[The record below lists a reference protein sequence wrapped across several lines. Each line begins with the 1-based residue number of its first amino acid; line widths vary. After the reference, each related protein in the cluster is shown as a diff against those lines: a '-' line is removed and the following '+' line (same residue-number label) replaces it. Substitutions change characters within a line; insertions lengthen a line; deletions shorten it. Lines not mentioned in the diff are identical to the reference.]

1 MASAKGRGRRVVLCQ
16 EQDRAVTNSV
26 TSDDQQ
32 GRILEVLTRLEGK
45 LDALVRQQAE
55 LVREQGALV
64 RGQAAVTRGQAAITE
79 LRVIQNLPAGLCG
92 CKRARIT
99 TAAQLDKLLGPGT
112 AAAVERELLGS
123 AERCY
128 LALRA
133 LLWAAA
139 RELDRVS
146 KQASAKEAAGQV
158 ATEVESLKEE
168 LLSAAAAECNPD
180 PDVVWDFLQR
190 TQDVL
195 VAAGG
200 LKETQDEDCRQQ
212 GLSQR
217 LNAAF
222 VLVRRV
228 GELGARGASGPRG
241 EAAQP

>member
-1 MASAKGRGRRVVLCQ
+1 M
-16 EQDRAVTNSV
+16 RACA
-26 TSDDQQ
+26 
-32 GRILEVLTRLEGK
+32 R
-45 LDALVRQQAE
+45 ACVRAGCMWVRPISLSAE
-55 LVREQGALV
+55 LVLINNA
-64 RGQAAVTRGQAAITE
+64 
-79 LRVIQNLPAGLCG
+79 RVQ
-92 CKRARIT
+92 
-99 TAAQLDKLLGPGT
+99 
-112 AAAVERELLGS
+112 
-123 AERCY
+123 
-128 LALRA
+128 
-133 LLWAAA
+133 
-139 RELDRVS
+139 
-146 KQASAKEAAGQV
+146 
-158 ATEVESLKEE
+158 EE

>member
-1 MASAKGRGRRVVLCQ
+1 MMQCVKHN
-16 EQDRAVTNSV
+16 EQR
-26 TSDDQQ
+26 
-32 GRILEVLTRLEGK
+32 
-45 LDALVRQQAE
+45 
-55 LVREQGALV
+55 
-64 RGQAAVTRGQAAITE
+64 
-79 LRVIQNLPAGLCG
+79 
-92 CKRARIT
+92 
-99 TAAQLDKLLGPGT
+99 T

-146 KQASAKEAAGQV
+146 KQASAKEAAGQ
-158 ATEVESLKEE
+158 EE

-228 GELGARGASGPRG
+228 
-241 EAAQP
+241 